1 MKTILISIIIMSTV
15 IGFSQT
21 TVLHIPV
28 AVNAPF
34 LEQNDKFQVGVKIN
48 NYGLNYSAAIR
59 QKSTIWIFGIQYNS
73 GEVDFNPLDLN
84 VFNAFDEKRNQT
96 SLIQSKPTKMF
107 YAELGI
113 GQDFEY
119 KKQKLS
125 LFMGIGQQ
133 FQNNKTRLFV
143 QLDWRNENRLMDVG
157 VSVRGNYSIIDY
169 EHLLGL
175 TPVIQTKIK
184 FWKIRLVNQFG
195 YSIAIKKQ
203 GGHMKPIF
211 TLGLEYVL

>member
-1 MKTILISIIIMSTV
+1 MKTTLLTILIIAASAV
-15 IGFSQT
+15 IGFSQA

-28 AVNAPF
+28 STNAPF
-34 LEQNDKFQVGVKIN
+34 LEQSDKFQIGVKIN
-48 NYGLNYSAAIR
+48 NYGFNYSAALR
-59 QKSTIWIFGIQYNS
+59 QKTNTWTFAVQYNS
-73 GEVDFNPLDLN
+73 GETNFNPLNLN
-84 VFNAFDEKRNQT
+84 SFNEKRDEISLLQT
-96 SLIQSKPTKMF
+96 KATKMF
-107 YAELGI
+107 FAEVGI

-119 KKQKLS
+119 KKQRLS

-133 FQNNKTRLFV
+133 FHNKKTRLFV

-157 VSVRGNYSIIDY
+157 VSVRGNYSIIGY
-169 EHLLGL
+169 QHLLGL

-184 FWKIRLVNQFG
+184 LWKIRIVNQFG

-203 GGHMKPIF
+203 EGHMKPIF